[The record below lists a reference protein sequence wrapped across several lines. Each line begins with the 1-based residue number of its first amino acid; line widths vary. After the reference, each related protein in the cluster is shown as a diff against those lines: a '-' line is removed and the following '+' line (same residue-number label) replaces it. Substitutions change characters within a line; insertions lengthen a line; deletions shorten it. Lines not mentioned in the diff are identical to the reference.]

1 VVGYTLADMKHLLA
15 LAALASIATPAHADD
30 SKKYTLAD
38 LKALIEQ
45 KGYQE
50 AIDHM
55 KDISPSERKTE
66 WIDIAGTAGA
76 GLVTGAPDAGTKLS
90 FMVQVEKDL
99 PAILKSPKYLT
110 ARADAAGAA
119 FNACFN
125 HGDFQQCRDYA
136 LVFVD
141 ADPKNAKL
149 TLDIAKAVRLG
160 MSHFAAVPFFKRA
173 LAAGKPAT
181 VCADEDLSLA
191 VVSGLGLNK
200 TDSKVAESVA
210 IGTTC
215 WKQIK
220 DAVLKELMSDSG
232 KKGHFHDNACEL
244 VKANKAAT
252 GDVATRCAPQPN

>member
-1 VVGYTLADMKHLLA
+1 MKHLLA
-15 LAALASIATPAHADD
+15 LAALAAFATTAHADD
-30 SKKYTLAD
+30 KKYMMAD

-50 AIDHM
+50 AIEHM
-55 KDISPSERKTE
+55 KDISPSERKAE

-76 GLVTGAPDAGTKLS
+76 GIVTGAPDAQTKLG

-119 FNACFN
+119 FNECFD

-141 ADPKNAKL
+141 NDPKNAKA
-149 TLDIAKAVRLG
+149 TLDVAKAVRRG
-160 MSHFAAVPFFKRA
+160 MSHFASVPFFKRA

-181 VCADEDLSLA
+181 VCADEDLALA
-191 VVSGLGLNK
+191 VVSGLGLDK
-200 TDSKVAESVA
+200 ADAKLADTQAL
-210 IGTTC
+210 GTTC
-215 WKQIK
+215 WKNVK
-220 DAVLKELMSDSG
+220 DSVIKELLSDSG
-232 KKGHFHDNACEL
+232 KKGRYHDNACAL
-244 VKANKAAT
+244 AQANKAAT
-252 GDVATRCAPQPN
+252 GDVATRCAK

>member
-1 VVGYTLADMKHLLA
+1 MKQLLA
-15 LAALASIATPAHADD
+15 LAALASLSSIAATTARADD

-50 AIDHM
+50 AIDHI
-55 KDISPSERKTE
+55 KDVSPSERKAE

-76 GLVTGAPDAGTKLS
+76 GLVTGAPDAETKLS
-90 FMVQVEKDL
+90 FMIQVEKDI

-110 ARADAAGAA
+110 ARADAAGDA

-125 HGDFQQCRDYA
+125 RGDFQQCRDYA

-141 ADPKNAKL
+141 ADPKNAKA
-149 TLDIAKAVRLG
+149 TLGVAKAVRRG
-160 MSHFAAVPFFKRA
+160 MSHFASVPFFKRA

-181 VCADEDLSLA
+181 VCADEDLALA

-200 TDSKVAESVA
+200 EDTKLAETLA

-215 WKQIK
+215 WKDVK
-220 DAVLKELMSDSG
+220 ASVMKELMSDSG
-232 KKGHFHDNACEL
+232 KSGRFHDNACAL
-244 VKANKAAT
+244 ARTNKAAT
-252 GDVATRCAPQPN
+252 GDVATRCAP

>member
-1 VVGYTLADMKHLLA
+1 MKQLLA
-15 LAALASIATPAHADD
+15 LAALASLSLVAASTARADD
-30 SKKYTLAD
+30 KKYTLAD
-38 LKALIEQ
+38 LKALIDQ

-50 AIDHM
+50 AIEHL
-55 KDISPSERKTE
+55 KDVSPSERKAE

-76 GLVTGAPDAGTKLS
+76 GMVTGAPDAGVKLS
-90 FMVQVEKDL
+90 FMVQIEKDL

-119 FNACFN
+119 FNTCFN
-125 HGDFQQCRDYA
+125 QGDFQQCRDYA

-141 ADPKNAKL
+141 ADPKNAKA
-149 TLDIAKAVRLG
+149 TLDVAKAVRRG

-191 VVSGLGLNK
+191 VVSGLGLDK
-200 TDSKVAESVA
+200 DDAKLADSLA

-215 WKQIK
+215 WKNVK
-220 DAVLKELMSDSG
+220 DPVIKELMSDSG
-232 KKGHFHDNACEL
+232 KKGRYHDNACAL
-244 VKANKAAT
+244 VKTNKAAVD
-252 GDVATRCAPQPN
+252 DVAKRCAK

>member
-1 VVGYTLADMKHLLA
+1 MKHLLA
-15 LAALASIATPAHADD
+15 LTALAAFATTAHADD
-30 SKKYTLAD
+30 KKYTMAD

-50 AIDHM
+50 AIDHL
-55 KDISPSERKTE
+55 KDISPSERKAE

-76 GLVTGAPDAGTKLS
+76 GIVTGAPDAETKLG

-119 FNACFN
+119 FNACFD

-141 ADPKNAKL
+141 NDPKNAKA
-149 TLDIAKAVRLG
+149 TLDVAKAVRRG
-160 MSHFAAVPFFKRA
+160 MSHFGAVPFFKRA

-181 VCADEDLSLA
+181 VCADEDLALA
-191 VVSGLGLNK
+191 VISGLGLDEK
-200 TDSKVAESVA
+200 DARLADSQA

-215 WKQIK
+215 WKNVK
-220 DAVLKELMSDSG
+220 DAVLKELLSDSNKNG
-232 KKGHFHDNACEL
+232 RFHDNACA
-244 VKANKAAT
+244 VAKANKAAT
-252 GDVATRCAPQPN
+252 GDVATRCAK